1 MFDLSL
7 PEKKQSSNKAAYLWQ
22 RENMWS
28 SRAKKQ
34 KENVKVGKRH
44 EEDRKREK
52 NRGQKFKSLKLQGYY
67 KIHSCPSLSEGD
79 WFLNTPTPDLL
90 ILKSKDAQVPYIKW
104 HSIHILFFWGGLFRV
119 TPRAYRGS
127 QARGRTRATAATLRH
142 SHSNARSKPRL

>member
-1 MFDLSL
+1 MFDLSP

-67 KIHSCPSLSEGD
+67 KIHTVVPHY
-79 WFLNTPTPDLL
+79 
-90 ILKSKDAQVPYIKW
+90 LKEI
-104 HSIHILFFWGGLFRV
+104 
-119 TPRAYRGS
+119 GS
-127 QARGRTRATAATLRH
+127 
-142 SHSNARSKPRL
+142 